1 MKQIG
6 FLWEILVALFL
17 IFVLVMTLKAVLK
30 SMDRKLDE
38 LLPSFPNDERG
49 GGKRVPRRGTSKGV
63 GDS

>member
-6 FLWEILVALFL
+6 VLWEILVALFL

-30 SMDRKLDE
+30 SMDRRLDAIF
-38 LLPSFPNDERG
+38 SVYDERG
-49 GGKRVPRRGTSKGV
+49 GGKRVPRRGTSKGE